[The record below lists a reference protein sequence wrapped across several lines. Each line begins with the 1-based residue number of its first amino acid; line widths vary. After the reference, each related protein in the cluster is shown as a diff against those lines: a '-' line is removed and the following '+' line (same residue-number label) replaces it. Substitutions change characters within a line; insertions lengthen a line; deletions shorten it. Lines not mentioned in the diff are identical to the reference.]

1 MAPLSQ
7 EGGVWG
13 DPPPHSRGLVGPLSH
28 IYLSSPL
35 NTILRE
41 GNGYAEGSPQHLYL
55 IYVTSPVVVRRIGD
69 IYRWI
74 PRAKIFLD
82 VIEVSLQIRG
92 QKTLNSYAFRR
103 GLVS

>member
-1 MAPLSQ
+1 MGGGLPPILGGGVVGPLSQ
-7 EGGVWG
+7 EGGFGG

-55 IYVTSPVVVRRIGD
+55 IYMEP
-69 IYRWI
+69 
-74 PRAKIFLD
+74 
-82 VIEVSLQIRG
+82 
-92 QKTLNSYAFRR
+92 
-103 GLVS
+103 